1 MNQDPIDEEQEVMLK
16 ARSVLKAHWG
26 FDDFR
31 DYQLGPVRD
40 LASGRNVVAVLPTGG
55 GKTICY
61 QVPALVRGGLCIV
74 VSPLIALMK
83 DQIDGLRRKG
93 IRCEA
98 IVSGGAEGDAERALD
113 NAATGALQF
122 LYISPERIQHPL
134 FQARVGNLPIR
145 TIAVDEAHCISQ
157 WGHDFRPAYRNIQT
171 LRQWA
176 PNAVWGAFTATA
188 TPEVFEDIGTQLRL
202 LDAQRHRSPMR
213 RSNLAYAVVTTGD
226 PETQLLRTA
235 LSLPGSGLVYV
246 GTRMEA
252 EKWADRLTKAGLST
266 SAFHAGLS
274 SQEKQSRQR
283 DWVSGKLQVMACTSA
298 FGMGIDKPNV
308 RWVLHAHVPLDL
320 ESYVQEAGRAGRDGA
335 HADCILFASPAACAQ
350 SSRRLARRFP
360 AESLIR
366 KVYQA
371 LADAGSVA
379 IGDLPTEETQ
389 FDAQAWALRKG
400 ERADEVKS
408 ALTLLDQSGW
418 VSIRQMPKD
427 QVTWQWLATPMQV
440 QRYIESGGAGG
451 ALLDTMLRSPRA
463 FVQPEEAA
471 LKKWSAQLNLQREDI
486 EKWLAQWDRQGMINL
501 ESGSSPWS
509 IQWLSPRM
517 PSQHLKMPQALYS
530 DRRTQLES
538 KWQDMQDYI
547 QHRSCRS
554 LQIDRYFGDKDDG
567 MMRCGVCDCCQSHSW
582 NWKQWIHEQIPESGI
597 NGEALLASCPPAL
610 RDHAVLRLKEMRDK
624 GVIYTM
630 RNTVFLS

>member
-1 MNQDPIDEEQEVMLK
+1 MNQDPMDNREEAMLQ

-31 DYQLGPVRD
+31 DYQLGPVQD
-40 LASGRNVVAVLPTGG
+40 LAMGKNVVAVLPTGG

-98 IVSGGAEGDAERALD
+98 IVSGSAEGDAERALD

-134 FQARVGNLPIR
+134 FQARVGSLPIR

-157 WGHDFRPAYRNIQT
+157 WGHDFRPAYRNIQA

-176 PNAVWGAFTATA
+176 PHAAWGAFTATA
-188 TPEVFEDIGTQLRL
+188 TPEVFDDIGTQLGL
-202 LDAQRHRSPMR
+202 LDAHRHRSPMR
-213 RSNLAYAVVTTGD
+213 RPNLAYAVVTTGD
-226 PETQLLRTA
+226 PETQLLQTA
-235 LSLPGSGLVYV
+235 LSMPGSGLVYV
-246 GTRMEA
+246 GTRMDA

-266 SAFHAGLS
+266 SAFHAGLTS
-274 SQEKQSRQR
+274 HEKQNRQR

-335 HADCILFASPAACAQ
+335 HADCILFASPAACSQ
-350 SSRRLARRFP
+350 SARRLARRFP
-360 AESLIR
+360 DESLIR

-379 IGDLPTEETQ
+379 IGDQPSEETR
-389 FDAQAWALRKG
+389 FDAQSWALRKG

-408 ALTLLDQSGW
+408 ALALLDQSGW
-418 VSIRQMPKD
+418 ISIRQVPQD

-440 QRYIESGGAGG
+440 QRHIDAGG
-451 ALLDTMLRSPRA
+451 LGVELLDAMLRSPRA
-463 FVQPEEAA
+463 FVQPEEATPKRWA
-471 LKKWSAQLNLQREDI
+471 AHLNLPLEDI
-486 EKWLAQWDRQGMINL
+486 EKWLAQWDRQGLINL
-501 ESGSSPWS
+501 QSGSSPWAV
-509 IQWLSPRM
+509 QWLSPRM
-517 PSQHLKMPQALYS
+517 QSQQLKMPRALYS
-530 DRRTQLES
+530 DRRKQLES

-547 QHRSCRS
+547 QHKACRS
-554 LQIDRYFGDKDDG
+554 LQIDRYFGDSADG
-567 MMRCGVCDCCQSHSW
+567 MARCGVCDLCQAQSW
-582 NWKQWIHEQIPESGI
+582 NWKHWVHELIPESGI
-597 NGEALLASCPPAL
+597 AAEELLASFPPAL
-610 RDHAVLRLKEMRDK
+610 RDHAVYRLKEMRAK
-624 GVIYTM
+624 GEIYTL
-630 RNTVFLS
+630 RSRVFLS